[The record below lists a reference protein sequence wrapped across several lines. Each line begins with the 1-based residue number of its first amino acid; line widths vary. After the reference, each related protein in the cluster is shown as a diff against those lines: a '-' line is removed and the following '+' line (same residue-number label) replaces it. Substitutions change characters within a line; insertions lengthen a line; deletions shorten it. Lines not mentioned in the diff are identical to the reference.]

1 MNDDVKYEAYDVAVS
16 ELQRAL
22 TTAAAAHVAVANAAA
37 QLADGSS
44 VGRPRRAT
52 EVAMARFRE
61 ALLDLGE
68 AALDAHLVGALL
80 SDADDLAEPESA
92 SIGADDRCVEDEA
105 PAAANEPASTR
116 PKASPTLDQSVILAA
131 PAPLASGSLDSATLA
146 ALERK
151 MNGGAFVEERATE
164 SAFERLRSAWRSA
177 RLVASITTYA
187 TYQDELD
194 RLRAMIEPSARADWR
209 HLHPGVHHALVE
221 HLAARIRRLQAEADE
236 AHRSPGARDED
247 VFGALIRALADQSKE
262 ARVGYAYG
270 LALGHAPQH
279 GTWLEDAR
287 AAGLHVDA
295 ALGAAEPDA
304 EPDPFN
310 PERAL
315 DALTQALEDG
325 LDGPSLQALVRSQI
339 ADGMSI
345 RDPRL
350 LDLLVEHVD
359 RLKGSEFSSLR
370 GKIRR
375 FDRAQ
380 GAEAEA
386 EAEADE
392 TDEWVEAATLAGKR
406 LVLVGGDRQA
416 RPCER
421 LQARLPNTT
430 VDWIETSRSS
440 GVRQVQALVGSINRG
455 CVDVVLIVQRFLSH
469 KVSDAVM
476 DAAKASPCAVQFGL
490 VHRGYGLSQIHRA
503 LARAIA
509 DQPQP
514 DSEPPIL

>member
-22 TTAAAAHVAVANAAA
+22 NAAAAAHVAFANAAG

-44 VGRPRRAT
+44 VGPARRAT
-52 EVAMARFRE
+52 EAAMARFRE
-61 ALLDLGE
+61 TLLELGE

-80 SDADDLAEPESA
+80 SDVDCVAEPESA
-92 SIGADDRCVEDEA
+92 SIGAEGRWVEDEA
-105 PAAANEPASTR
+105 HAAVDEPASAPAEVR
-116 PKASPTLDQSVILAA
+116 PTLDQSVILAA
-131 PAPLASGSLDSATLA
+131 PAPLAPGSLDSVTLA

-151 MNGGAFVEERATE
+151 MKSGAFVEERATE
-164 SAFERLRSAWRSA
+164 EAFERLRSAWRSA
-177 RLVASITTYA
+177 RLVVSITSDA

-194 RLRAMIEPSARADWR
+194 RLRAMSRASARADWR
-209 HLHPGVHHALVE
+209 HLHPGVQIALME
-221 HLAARIRRLQAEADE
+221 HLAARVRRLQTEVDE
-236 AHRSPGARDED
+236 AHRPPDARDESMF
-247 VFGALIRALADQSKE
+247 VALVRALVDQAEE
-262 ARVGYAYG
+262 ARVGYVYG
-270 LALGHAPQH
+270 LALRHVPRH

-295 ALGAAEPDA
+295 ALGEGDLDA
-304 EPDPFN
+304 EPGLFN

-315 DALTQALEDG
+315 DMLDEALENGVEDPA
-325 LDGPSLQALVRSQI
+325 LLALVRSQI
-339 ADGMSI
+339 GNGMSI
-345 RDPRL
+345 KDPRL
-350 LDLLVEHVD
+350 LDLLVEHID
-359 RLKGSEFSSLR
+359 RLRGSEFKNLR
-370 GKIRR
+370 KEIRR

-380 GAEAEA
+380 GAEP
-386 EAEADE
+386 EADE
-392 TDEWVEAATLAGKR
+392 TDEWVEAKTLAGKR
-406 LVLVGGDRQA
+406 LVLIGGDRQA

-430 VDWIETSRSS
+430 VDWLETSRSG

-476 DAAKASPCAVQFGL
+476 SAAKASPCAVQFGL

-509 DQPQP
+509 DQP
-514 DSEPPIL
+514 PPPPPPPPSQ